1 MVRDLNPWPSGCD
14 NYAQQISSIFSN
26 IFQRWPANHPLLFL
40 ITERCVSW
48 AMVQI
53 WHTNVIVFILTYP
66 TNTTLCFYVSERK
79 ISLFSLTN
87 SCSIF
92 PSVARGG
99 SIPNDILAKHP
110 HGRGEDEP
118 YLYGIILIWET
129 PPRAWGRLY
138 RIRVLGWSI
147 FSFLLPSQVVYFY
160 ITKHMWPHTGN
171 RGTKDP
177 QFPPFYRNRKKDEMR
192 ESVAKLQTDP

>member
-1 MVRDLNPWPSGCD
+1 MLGWFCSVEIQASYPSITKKCGMIRTLMSHSHPNLIRHKSIKGLFGPQPVWRPPESDHQQNIDREELGRNRQQNGHFRKTTQGNCSLSPWKYWWRVGDLNPWPSGCD
-14 NYAQQISSIFSN
+14 NYAQKTSSIFSN

-66 TNTTLCFYVSERK
+66 ANTTLCFYVSERK

-99 SIPNDILAKHP
+99 
-110 HGRGEDEP
+110 
-118 YLYGIILIWET
+118 
-129 PPRAWGRLY
+129 
-138 RIRVLGWSI
+138 
-147 FSFLLPSQVVYFY
+147 
-160 ITKHMWPHTGN
+160 
-171 RGTKDP
+171 
-177 QFPPFYRNRKKDEMR
+177 QFPLT
-192 ESVAKLQTDP
+192 S